1 MSSKLEVFPRTH
13 CSIFDVSHMLQSRV
27 EGRDRLAFMEGITV
41 ADVAGLA
48 PGQVKPRQRCLLI
61 MLLLQGTLTVFTL
74 PNGGI
79 VDDLIVT
86 QVTLITIS

>member
-1 MSSKLEVFPRTH
+1 MSSYLKLFLRTH

-48 PGQVKPRQRCLLI
+48 HGQVEHCHRCLLM
-61 MLLLQGTLTVFTL
+61 MLPSRAPSLSSPFPPAGLSMT
-74 PNGGI
+74 
-79 VDDLIVT
+79 
-86 QVTLITIS
+86 